1 MAERPFFR
9 KVFQMTQK
17 QIYAQIFECKDMI
30 KAAKRQRLFAALPAI
45 YAHKNRLEQALVR
58 SAK

>member
-1 MAERPFFR
+1 
-9 KVFQMTQK
+9 MTQK

-30 KAAKRQRLFAALPAI
+30 RAAKRQRLFAALPAI
-45 YAHKNRLEQALVR
+45 YAHKKRLEQALVR